1 MPERILKVA
10 TRISSLA
17 TGKVDEIQ
25 AITRSANMLALNA
38 LIESARAGEAG
49 KGFSVVAGEVKAIAG
64 QVTAISD
71 ELRAVFDTEVG
82 VLQETAGEVRGS
94 RLVDLAGYAIE
105 LIDRNLYE
113 RSCDVRWWATDQAV
127 VDACVRPGPETA
139 AHASTRLGVILS
151 AYTVYLDLWV
161 ADAEGRVIAS
171 GRPGQYRGVQ
181 GASVAGEAWFREAM
195 ASRSGDDYAVA
206 DIARQPLLDNHACPV
221 YAAAIREGGREDGR
235 AVGALGI
242 FFDWES
248 QSQTVVTSLRLNEAE
263 RARTRVMLLDSGHR
277 VIASSD
283 GKGVLTERHP
293 LRTEGRESG
302 FYTDEQGRLVGFA
315 LTPGYE
321 TYRGLGWYGV
331 VEQAGEQP

>member
-1 MPERILKVA
+1 MPERILKIA

-17 TGKVDEIQ
+17 TGKVDDIQ

-38 LIESARAGEAG
+38 LIESARAGDAG

-71 ELRAVFDTEVG
+71 ELRAVFDSEVA
-82 VLQETAGEVRGS
+82 VLQQTAGQVRGS
-94 RLVDLAGYAIE
+94 RLIDLAGYAIE

-113 RSCDVRWWATDQAV
+113 RSCDVRWWAADQAV
-127 VDACVRPGPETA
+127 VDACARPCPDTA

-161 ADAEGRVIAS
+161 ADADGRVIAS
-171 GRPGQYRGVQ
+171 GRPSEYRGVQ
-181 GASVAGEAWFREAM
+181 GASVAGESWFREAM
-195 ASRSGDDYAVA
+195 ASRSGEDYAVA
-206 DIARQPLLDNHACPV
+206 DIARQPLLENHACPV
-221 YAAAIREGGREDGR
+221 YAAAIREGGREAGR
-235 AVGALGI
+235 PIGALGI

-248 QSQTVVTSLRLNEAE
+248 QSETVVKCLRLNEAE
-263 RARTRVMLLDSGHR
+263 RGRTRVLLLDHDHR

-283 GKGVLTERHP
+283 GRGLLTERYP
-293 LRTEGRESG
+293 LRAEGRESG
-302 FYTDEQGRLVGFA
+302 FWTDEQGHLVGFA

-331 VEQAGEQP
+331 VEQAGEA